1 MSKKNTLFLFAEPG
15 RLTQSVARLTQESE
29 VPVRYPVRPYTFVSP
44 SVDSRRAVVSYGRK
58 YVHLVL
64 DTWMDDLRLHVLFNS
79 ISVISGQ

>member
-1 MSKKNTLFLFAEPG
+1 MSKKTTLFLFAEPG
-15 RLTQSVARLTQESE
+15 RLTQSIARLTQESE

-44 SVDSRRAVVSYGRK
+44 SVDSRRAVVSDGRK

-64 DTWMDDLRLHVLFNS
+64 NTWMDDLRLYVLFNS